1 MAYGESDNYNAN
13 ITGPQPSHIVKA
25 GTAVLNA
32 TTTAA
37 VENPGRSSIT
47 ISNMA
52 TEILYIALG
61 DTAESNKLASAT
73 KFHFALKACAAVKD
87 GTGGTVQIDDYT
99 GSISAHSATKSYT
112 VVEFLN

>member
-13 ITGPQPSHIVKA
+13 ITGPQPSHPVKA

-61 DTAESNKLASAT
+61 TTASAT
-73 KFHFALKACAAVKD
+73 LFHFALKACAAVKD

-112 VVEFLN
+112 VCEFLN